1 MKSKILF
8 GALLGSI
15 ALASCTADENLKS
28 SSVSQESPIKF
39 AVSLETGN
47 GITSLTRAE
56 LTDMMKLNF
65 QTGDLMS
72 LFHGTEDASES
83 FTGYQNAI
91 YEGTAKDGEVLVFTT
106 KSMVLSGD
114 AIMVYPADTTFTN
127 NGGSAPNITISTE
140 QDEKTKEL
148 MPYMSEILDIADYEP
163 GEVENIAGYGK
174 KYDIVLKQVA
184 STLSLTIVPSNTD
197 EIDKLDVSP
206 LKVSKVELNAADA
219 FTESIAINAT
229 GSVPKKKEDY
239 PLWSGVSDVDLTTA
253 TKVGALSTTDITNN
267 YNVVFTLLP
276 SADNI
281 SVEEATIVIYTN
293 YGKVTLDE
301 DKGTIWGESAAT
313 GTYSET
319 VSAGIQNVL
328 QNTWIENTTGV
339 IFNGEKTGG
348 SFRRSIKA
356 DMAELDMDGLH
367 ITDQEYLLD
376 ALKVYDAIAGGAD
389 VTFYLDGDEN
399 GEFVMDAEAAAA
411 YEAHVADDDNKITF
425 TLSDDK
431 ATKCD
436 AVKFVS
442 TEETEVP
449 KVLAFGNSTSV
460 KFAGLWKYSKDDK
473 EFENVESLEVI
484 KTATMT
490 MTNSVAAAGNAT
502 ITNNGTVNISGAT
515 TLKLDM
521 TNNGKINIPVGAE
534 LLMNNAT
541 LTNDATDL
549 DEYGQ
554 IDNAGSLGVQ
564 SMTAGKINNYG
575 YITQKNANA
584 YTYVSTNADEEADFA
599 NAFSADNNKIGTIEL
614 FGTGTANTT
623 ISAAGEEGFIKV
635 ITNAATVTEDEVGKY
650 ANYVEITGAC
660 TACGDLPETVKY
672 VEIKSSERVI
682 WTTTEKFTLE
692 GLIVDEGYSLNIPR
706 GSEITSNTTYLK
718 GRIYNAGTFTCDDFE
733 GYLGGATDDASNVIV
748 GGDTGE

>member
-15 ALASCTADENLKS
+15 ALASCTADEDLRS
-28 SSVSQESPIKF
+28 LSVSQESSIKF
-39 AVSLETGN
+39 AVSLEAGN

-56 LTDMMKLNF
+56 VTDKMKLNF
-65 QTGDLMS
+65 QAGDLLS
-72 LFHGTEDASES
+72 LFHGVLPDNIST

-91 YEGTAKDGEVLVFTT
+91 YEGTAKDGEVFVFTT
-106 KSMVLSGD
+106 KSMVLEGG

-127 NGGSAPNITISTE
+127 NGGKAPNITISTE

-148 MPYMSEILDIADYEP
+148 MPYMSEILDIAAYAP
-163 GEVENIAGYGK
+163 GEVENIAGYNK

-184 STLSLTIVPSNTD
+184 STLSLTIAPSNTD
-197 EIDKLDVSP
+197 KIDKLDVSP
-206 LKVSKVELNAADA
+206 LKVSKVELNATDA
-219 FTESIAINAT
+219 FTESIAVKATTDSIN
-229 GSVPKKKEDY
+229 KEDY
-239 PLWSGVSDVDLTTA
+239 PLWSVVSDVDLATV
-253 TKVGALSTTDITNN
+253 TKVDALSTTDIANN
-267 YNVVFTLLP
+267 YNAVFTLLP
-276 SADNI
+276 SDNDI
-281 SVEEATIVIYTN
+281 SVGDDATIVIYTN
-293 YGKVTLDE
+293 YGKVTLGKDE
-301 DKGTIWGESAAT
+301 ETIWGESTAT
-313 GTYSET
+313 ATYSET

-328 QNTWIENTTGV
+328 RNTWIENTTAGS

-348 SFRRSIKA
+348 LFRRNIKV

-367 ITDQEYLLD
+367 ITDQEHLLD

-389 VTFYLDGDEN
+389 VAFYLDGDEN

-411 YEAHVADDDNKITF
+411 YEARVADDDNKITF

-436 AVKFVS
+436 AVEFVS

-484 KTATMT
+484 KTATMA
-490 MTNSVAAAGNAT
+490 MTNSVAAAGEAT
-502 ITNNGTVNISGAT
+502 ITNNGTVNISGET
-515 TLKLDM
+515 TLKLGM

-534 LLMNNAT
+534 LLINNAT
-541 LTNDATDL
+541 LTNNATDL

-554 IDNAGSLGVQ
+554 IDNAGNLGVQ
-564 SMTAGKINNYG
+564 NTTAGKINNYG

-584 YTYVSTNADEEADFA
+584 YTYVSTNADEGADFA
-599 NAFSADNNKIGTIEL
+599 NAFSADSNKIGTIEL
-614 FGTGTANTT
+614 FGTGSVNTV

-635 ITNAATVTEDEVGKY
+635 ITNAATVTEDEVGEY

-660 TACGDLPETVKY
+660 TAACGDLPGVKY

-682 WTTTEKFTLE
+682 WTTTEELALK
-692 GLIVDEGYSLNIPR
+692 GLIVDKDYSLNIPR
-706 GSEITSNTTYLK
+706 GSKITSETTYLK
-718 GRIYNAGTFTCDDFE
+718 GRIYNAGTFTCDGFE
-733 GYLGGATDDASNVIV
+733 GYLGGTTDDASNVIV
-748 GGDTGE
+748 GGD